1 MSQAAITLIVLVVA
15 IILFVIDIL
24 PMGLVAFCVPVVLY
38 FLGIIEV
45 GDIFTDVINS
55 NVILIIAMC
64 VIGAAFFKTG
74 LAYKVSQKVMKLTHS
89 EKGLILVVIL
99 LSGVMSGFVSN
110 SGTVA
115 VLLPIVMGIARA
127 ADIKPIKLLLP
138 LVMGATL
145 GADFTVIGS
154 PGNLIAKNTI
164 ETYSNGTMHVGF
176 FEYAKIGIPMLL
188 AVAVFMFFFGNKLI
202 KDRPAGEMGETNTDY
217 SAIPK
222 WHSIF
227 TAVDLVAT
235 VTLMV
240 LPDYVD
246 FLPPIHLIACVGAI
260 LIVAA
265 GILTEKEAFKSFE
278 LLTVFM
284 LAFMSPLG
292 AAMNNTGA
300 GQIIADKVIALTGN
314 SGTFII
320 MAAMWLLT
328 WVLTQVMSNTAACT
342 LLCPISWTIAETIG
356 ADPRAVVIAVFI
368 ASSVAVCTPMAIP
381 ANAMILG
388 PGNVRFKD
396 FMVPGLAVS
405 AVCFVVSMILLPIF
419 YPFYPG

>member
-127 ADIKPIKLLLP
+127 ADIKPVKLLIP
-138 LVMGATL
+138 LVTGATL

-164 ETYSNGTMHVGF
+164 ETYSNGTMHADSSSMPRSASRCSSLSPSSCSSSGTSSSRIVPP
-176 FEYAKIGIPMLL
+176 AKWVRRTPITVPSRNGIPSSRLS
-188 AVAVFMFFFGNKLI
+188 
-202 KDRPAGEMGETNTDY
+202 T
-217 SAIPK
+217 S
-222 WHSIF
+222 
-227 TAVDLVAT
+227 
-235 VTLMV
+235 
-240 LPDYVD
+240 
-246 FLPPIHLIACVGAI
+246 
-260 LIVAA
+260 
-265 GILTEKEAFKSFE
+265 
-278 LLTVFM
+278 
-284 LAFMSPLG
+284 SPL
-292 AAMNNTGA
+292 
-300 GQIIADKVIALTGN
+300 
-314 SGTFII
+314 S
-320 MAAMWLLT
+320 
-328 WVLTQVMSNTAACT
+328 
-342 LLCPISWTIAETIG
+342 P
-356 ADPRAVVIAVFI
+356 
-368 ASSVAVCTPMAIP
+368 
-381 ANAMILG
+381 
-388 PGNVRFKD
+388 
-396 FMVPGLAVS
+396 
-405 AVCFVVSMILLPIF
+405 
-419 YPFYPG
+419 

>member
-202 KDRPAGEMGETNTDY
+202 KDRPAGEMGEN
-217 SAIPK
+217 
-222 WHSIF
+222 
-227 TAVDLVAT
+227 LVAT

-240 LPDYVD
+240 LTDYVD
-246 FLPPIHLIACVGAI
+246 FLPPIHIIACVGAI
-260 LIVAA
+260 LIVGLSAKDA
-265 GILTEKEAFKSFE
+265 SLDYLKDIVHADGVITTKHSLIAHAKEIGLATVLRYFILDSMALVNIEKQQR
-278 LLTVFM
+278 
-284 LAFMSPLG
+284 
-292 AAMNNTGA
+292 TGA
-300 GQIIADKVIALTGN
+300 LPDVIEILPGIVAPRVIRRIVAMSRTPVVCGGLIQCREDVMHALG
-314 SGTFII
+314 SG
-320 MAAMWLLT
+320 ASA
-328 WVLTQVMSNTAACT
+328 
-342 LLCPISWTIAETIG
+342 ISTT
-356 ADPRAVVIAVFI
+356 
-368 ASSVAVCTPMAIP
+368 SSEVWYM
-381 ANAMILG
+381 
-388 PGNVRFKD
+388 
-396 FMVPGLAVS
+396 
-405 AVCFVVSMILLPIF
+405 
-419 YPFYPG
+419 

>member
-240 LPDYVD
+240 LTDYVD
-246 FLPPIHLIACVGAI
+246 FLPPIHIIACVGAI
-260 LIVAA
+260 LIVGLSAKDA
-265 GILTEKEAFKSFE
+265 SLDYLKDIVHADGVITTKHSLIAHATEIGLATVLRYFILDSMALVNIEKQQR
-278 LLTVFM
+278 
-284 LAFMSPLG
+284 
-292 AAMNNTGA
+292 TGA
-300 GQIIADKVIALTGN
+300 LPDVIEILPGIVAPRVIRRIVAMSRTPVVCGGLIQCREDVMHALG
-314 SGTFII
+314 SG
-320 MAAMWLLT
+320 ASA
-328 WVLTQVMSNTAACT
+328 
-342 LLCPISWTIAETIG
+342 ISTT
-356 ADPRAVVIAVFI
+356 
-368 ASSVAVCTPMAIP
+368 SSEVWYM
-381 ANAMILG
+381 
-388 PGNVRFKD
+388 
-396 FMVPGLAVS
+396 
-405 AVCFVVSMILLPIF
+405 
-419 YPFYPG
+419 

>member
-164 ETYSNGTMHVGF
+164 ETLS
-176 FEYAKIGIPMLL
+176 
-188 AVAVFMFFFGNKLI
+188 LI
-202 KDRPAGEMGETNTDY
+202 H
-217 SAIPK
+217 I
-222 WHSIF
+222 
-227 TAVDLVAT
+227 
-235 VTLMV
+235 
-240 LPDYVD
+240 
-246 FLPPIHLIACVGAI
+246 
-260 LIVAA
+260 
-265 GILTEKEAFKSFE
+265 
-278 LLTVFM
+278 
-284 LAFMSPLG
+284 
-292 AAMNNTGA
+292 
-300 GQIIADKVIALTGN
+300 
-314 SGTFII
+314 
-320 MAAMWLLT
+320 
-328 WVLTQVMSNTAACT
+328 
-342 LLCPISWTIAETIG
+342 
-356 ADPRAVVIAVFI
+356 
-368 ASSVAVCTPMAIP
+368 
-381 ANAMILG
+381 
-388 PGNVRFKD
+388 
-396 FMVPGLAVS
+396 
-405 AVCFVVSMILLPIF
+405 
-419 YPFYPG
+419 

>member
-1 MSQAAITLIVLVVA
+1 MIIRENSTKCNLFLLVNYVIVKMTQNLSILMSQAAITLIVLVVA

-240 LPDYVD
+240 LTDYVD
-246 FLPPIHLIACVGAI
+246 FLPPIHIIACVGAI
-260 LIVAA
+260 LIVVATVLRYF
-265 GILTEKEAFKSFE
+265 ILDSMALVNIEKQQR
-278 LLTVFM
+278 
-284 LAFMSPLG
+284 
-292 AAMNNTGA
+292 TGA
-300 GQIIADKVIALTGN
+300 LPDVIEILPGIVAPRVIRRIVAMSRTPVVCGGLIQCREDVMHALG
-314 SGTFII
+314 SG
-320 MAAMWLLT
+320 ASA
-328 WVLTQVMSNTAACT
+328 
-342 LLCPISWTIAETIG
+342 ISTT
-356 ADPRAVVIAVFI
+356 
-368 ASSVAVCTPMAIP
+368 SSEVWYM
-381 ANAMILG
+381 
-388 PGNVRFKD
+388 
-396 FMVPGLAVS
+396 
-405 AVCFVVSMILLPIF
+405 
-419 YPFYPG
+419 

>member
-15 IILFVIDIL
+15 IILFVLDIL
-24 PMGLVAFCVPVVLY
+24 PLGLVALCVPVVLY

-240 LPDYVD
+240 LTDYVD
-246 FLPPIHLIACVGAI
+246 FLPPIHIIACVGAI
-260 LIVAA
+260 LIVGLSAKDA
-265 GILTEKEAFKSFE
+265 SLDYLKDIVHADGVITTKHSLIAHAKEIGLATVLRYFILDSMALVNIEKQQR
-278 LLTVFM
+278 
-284 LAFMSPLG
+284 
-292 AAMNNTGA
+292 TGA
-300 GQIIADKVIALTGN
+300 LPDVIEILPGIVAPRVIRRIVAMSRTPVVCGGLIQCREDVMHALG
-314 SGTFII
+314 SG
-320 MAAMWLLT
+320 ASA
-328 WVLTQVMSNTAACT
+328 
-342 LLCPISWTIAETIG
+342 ISTT
-356 ADPRAVVIAVFI
+356 
-368 ASSVAVCTPMAIP
+368 SSEVWYM
-381 ANAMILG
+381 
-388 PGNVRFKD
+388 
-396 FMVPGLAVS
+396 
-405 AVCFVVSMILLPIF
+405 
-419 YPFYPG
+419 

>member
-222 WHSIF
+222 WQRLS
-227 TAVDLVAT
+227 T
-235 VTLMV
+235 
-240 LPDYVD
+240 
-246 FLPPIHLIACVGAI
+246 
-260 LIVAA
+260 
-265 GILTEKEAFKSFE
+265 S
-278 LLTVFM
+278 
-284 LAFMSPLG
+284 SPR
-292 AAMNNTGA
+292 
-300 GQIIADKVIALTGN
+300 
-314 SGTFII
+314 S
-320 MAAMWLLT
+320 
-328 WVLTQVMSNTAACT
+328 
-342 LLCPISWTIAETIG
+342 P
-356 ADPRAVVIAVFI
+356 
-368 ASSVAVCTPMAIP
+368 
-381 ANAMILG
+381 
-388 PGNVRFKD
+388 
-396 FMVPGLAVS
+396 
-405 AVCFVVSMILLPIF
+405 
-419 YPFYPG
+419 